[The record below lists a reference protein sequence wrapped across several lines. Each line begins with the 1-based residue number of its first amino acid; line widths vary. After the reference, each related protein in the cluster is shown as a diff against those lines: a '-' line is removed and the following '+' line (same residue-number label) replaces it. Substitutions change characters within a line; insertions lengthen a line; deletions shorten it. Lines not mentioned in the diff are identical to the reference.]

1 MEIHFNDTRPAAAP
15 AETLYDVIT
24 DYAAYPRFN
33 TAVRTMQ
40 VVRHDEAGAE
50 FVAGRSTTVEKDAH
64 AYDRYE
70 RGDDLVIN
78 RTYGADTDARS
89 TWTIHV
95 VDGDPATLNLDASIT
110 AP

>member
-33 TAVRTMQ
+33 SAVRTMQ

-50 FVAGRSTTVEKDAH
+50 FVAGRRTKVEKDAH
-64 AYDRYE
+64 AYDRHE
-70 RGDDLVIN
+70 RGDDLATN
-78 RTYGADTDARS
+78 RTYGSDTDACPTR
-89 TWTIHV
+89 TIHAP
-95 VDGDPATLNLDASIT
+95 PA
-110 AP
+110 PP